1 MLVHVLDSSEELH
14 GITEHFE
21 LSESLSSSDQL
32 IQGLVGAELK
42 NDVHIFMVFKEVF
55 EADDIGVAE
64 RAMDFNFAHE
74 LEWDPSYLLLGP
86 WLLERSLTDDL
97 DRIQHFGLEIG
108 NFVTFGEPSLEIMSR
123 LTFPRYRPLRYCL

>member
-42 NDVHIFMVFKEVF
+42 NDVHIFMVF
-55 EADDIGVAE
+55 G
-64 RAMDFNFAHE
+64 R
-74 LEWDPSYLLLGP
+74 WG
-86 WLLERSLTDDL
+86 
-97 DRIQHFGLEIG
+97 
-108 NFVTFGEPSLEIMSR
+108 
-123 LTFPRYRPLRYCL
+123 